1 MLPIIVHAAENFCQH
16 QLRLPSQRAQ
26 SPLQKRTLIAY
37 IDVETNESEQY
48 RVYIGC
54 DAELLQTIT
63 KTFLDE
69 DESDEETLINM
80 LLETTNMIVGSSKVL
95 AQESYD
101 TSLTIATPFFLSENL
116 ENESIHEKHC
126 IAIENN
132 TMLIALKRL

>member
-16 QLRLPSQRAQ
+16 QLRLPSQRSQ

-37 IDVETNESEQY
+37 IDVETSESEQY

-63 KTFLDE
+63 KIFLDE
-69 DESDEETLINM
+69 DESDDETLINM

-101 TSLTIATPFFLSENL
+101 TSLNITTPFFLSENL
-116 ENESIHEKHC
+116 ENENIHEEDY